1 MTDSTIHASDI
12 QQAQARISSEIAPT
26 PLQYCARLSAE
37 TGCEVYL
44 KREDL
49 QDVRSYKI
57 RGALNG
63 MSNLPQ
69 EQRHR
74 GIVTASA
81 GNHAQGVAYACRT
94 MGIAGKIFVP
104 EPTPMQ
110 KRDRILVH
118 GGDQVELVVVGSN
131 FDEAAA
137 AAHADAAERDAAFIE
152 PFDARDTITGQGTV
166 AAEVLAQLSAKG
178 KSPDAVVV
186 PVGGGGLIS
195 GITSYLADM
204 APDTRV
210 VGMEP
215 EGAASLRAAFDH
227 GGPVTLD
234 AVDPFVDG
242 AAVKRLGALPY
253 EILDANR
260 ERLSFDTVSEG
271 AVCTDLLNLYQNE
284 GIIAEP
290 AGALS
295 VAVSSVAALSV
306 DALSVAVSSSDDE
319 GGVAGGVECFDALFD
334 AGVGDVREDLAA
346 GGVVHGEGA
355 VVAGDP
361 AAADAQHGIDREP
374 VWRVLRA
381 DAAGRAE
388 LALVEGRGERL
399 QRREPARRHRR
410 LLGSDPRSHRVLA
423 RHDARPG
430 RDRDLRGCPPH
441 LFARRGPARRR
452 RDRDAGRGP

>member
-295 VAVSSVAALSV
+295 VAGLHQLDLKPGSTVVCVISGGNNDVLRYAEIMERSLVHRGLKHYFLVNFPQEPGQLRHFLHEILGPTDDITLFEYLKRNNRETGAAFVGLQLSR
-306 DALSVAVSSSDDE
+306 A
-319 GGVAGGVECFDALFD
+319 
-334 AGVGDVREDLAA
+334 EDLD
-346 GGVVHGEGA
+346 G
-355 VVAGDP
+355 
-361 AAADAQHGIDREP
+361 
-374 VWRVLRA
+374 L
-381 DAAGRAE
+381 
-388 LALVEGRGERL
+388 L
-399 QRREPARRHRR
+399 QRMGESKISVQY
-410 LLGSDPRSHRVLA
+410 LK
-423 RHDARPG
+423 PG
-430 RDRDLRGCPPH
+430 TPEYEFLV
-441 LFARRGPARRR
+441 A
-452 RDRDAGRGP
+452 

>member
-12 QQAQARISSEIAPT
+12 QQAQARISSEITPT

-69 EQRHR
+69 EQRGR

-118 GGDQVELVVVGSN
+118 GGDQVELVVVGAN

-178 KSPDAVVV
+178 KSLDTIVV

-195 GITSYLADM
+195 GIASYMADM
-204 APDTRV
+204 APQTRV

-227 GGPVTLD
+227 GGPVTLED
-234 AVDPFVDG
+234 VDPFVDG
-242 AAVKRLGALPY
+242 AAVKRLGRLPY
-253 EILDANR
+253 EILEANR

-295 VAVSSVAALSV
+295 VAGLHQLDLQPGSTVVCVISGGNNDVLRYAEIMERSLVHRGLKHYFLVNFPQEPGQLRHFLQEILGPTDDITLFEYLKRNNRETGAALV
-306 DALSVAVSSSDDE
+306 GLQLSRA
-319 GGVAGGVECFDALFD
+319 
-334 AGVGDVREDLAA
+334 EDLD
-346 GGVVHGEGA
+346 G
-355 VVAGDP
+355 
-361 AAADAQHGIDREP
+361 
-374 VWRVLRA
+374 
-381 DAAGRAE
+381 
-388 LALVEGRGERL
+388 
-399 QRREPARRHRR
+399 
-410 LLGSDPRSHRVLA
+410 LLGRMGESKISVQYLK
-423 RHDARPG
+423 PG
-430 RDRDLRGCPPH
+430 TPEYEFLV
-441 LFARRGPARRR
+441 A
-452 RDRDAGRGP
+452 

>member
-49 QDVRSYKI
+49 QDVRSYKL

-69 EQRHR
+69 EQRGR

-94 MGIAGKIFVP
+94 MGIVGKIFVP

-118 GGDQVELVVVGSN
+118 GGDQVELVVVGAN

-178 KSPDAVVV
+178 KSLDTIVV

-195 GITSYLADM
+195 GIASYMADM
-204 APDTRV
+204 APQTRV

-227 GGPVTLD
+227 GGPVTLED
-234 AVDPFVDG
+234 VDPFVDG
-242 AAVKRLGALPY
+242 AAVKRLGTLPY
-253 EILDANR
+253 EILEANR

-295 VAVSSVAALSV
+295 VAGLHQLDLQPGSTVVCVISGGNNDVLRYAEIMERSLVHRGLKHYFLVNFPQEPGQLRHFLQEILGPTDDITLFEYLKRNNRETGAALV
-306 DALSVAVSSSDDE
+306 GLQLSRA
-319 GGVAGGVECFDALFD
+319 
-334 AGVGDVREDLAA
+334 EDLD
-346 GGVVHGEGA
+346 G
-355 VVAGDP
+355 
-361 AAADAQHGIDREP
+361 
-374 VWRVLRA
+374 
-381 DAAGRAE
+381 
-388 LALVEGRGERL
+388 
-399 QRREPARRHRR
+399 
-410 LLGSDPRSHRVLA
+410 LLGRMGESKISVQYLK
-423 RHDARPG
+423 PG
-430 RDRDLRGCPPH
+430 TPEYEFLV
-441 LFARRGPARRR
+441 A
-452 RDRDAGRGP
+452 

>member
-69 EQRHR
+69 EQRGR

-94 MGIAGKIFVP
+94 KGIAGKIFVP

-118 GGDQVELVVVGSN
+118 GGDQVELVVVGAN

-178 KSPDAVVV
+178 KSLDTIVV

-195 GITSYLADM
+195 GISSYMADM
-204 APDTRV
+204 APQTRV

-227 GGPVTLD
+227 GGPVTLED
-234 AVDPFVDG
+234 VDPFVDG
-242 AAVKRLGALPY
+242 AAVKRLGRLPY
-253 EILDANR
+253 EILEANR

-295 VAVSSVAALSV
+295 VAGLHQLDLQPGSTVVCVISGGNNDVLRYAEIMERSLVHRGLKHYFLVNFPQEPGQLRHFLQEILGPTDDITLFEYLKRNNRETGAALV
-306 DALSVAVSSSDDE
+306 GLQLSRA
-319 GGVAGGVECFDALFD
+319 
-334 AGVGDVREDLAA
+334 EDLD
-346 GGVVHGEGA
+346 G
-355 VVAGDP
+355 
-361 AAADAQHGIDREP
+361 
-374 VWRVLRA
+374 
-381 DAAGRAE
+381 
-388 LALVEGRGERL
+388 
-399 QRREPARRHRR
+399 
-410 LLGSDPRSHRVLA
+410 LLGRMGESKISVQYLK
-423 RHDARPG
+423 PG
-430 RDRDLRGCPPH
+430 TPEYEFLV
-441 LFARRGPARRR
+441 A
-452 RDRDAGRGP
+452 

>member
-295 VAVSSVAALSV
+295 VAGLHQLDLKPGSTVVCVISGGNNDVLRYAEIMERSLVHRGLKHYFLVNFPQEPGQLRPFLHEILGPTDDITLFEYLKRNNRETGAALV
-306 DALSVAVSSSDDE
+306 GLQLSRA
-319 GGVAGGVECFDALFD
+319 
-334 AGVGDVREDLAA
+334 EDLD
-346 GGVVHGEGA
+346 G
-355 VVAGDP
+355 
-361 AAADAQHGIDREP
+361 
-374 VWRVLRA
+374 L
-381 DAAGRAE
+381 
-388 LALVEGRGERL
+388 L
-399 QRREPARRHRR
+399 QRMGESKISVQY
-410 LLGSDPRSHRVLA
+410 LK
-423 RHDARPG
+423 PG
-430 RDRDLRGCPPH
+430 TPEYEFLV
-441 LFARRGPARRR
+441 A
-452 RDRDAGRGP
+452 

>member
-69 EQRHR
+69 EQRGR

-81 GNHAQGVAYACRT
+81 GNHAQGVAYACHT

-118 GGDQVELVVVGSN
+118 GGDQVELVVVGAN

-137 AAHADAAERDAAFIE
+137 AAHADAAERDAAERDAAFIE

-178 KSPDAVVV
+178 KSLDTIVV

-195 GITSYLADM
+195 GIASYMADM
-204 APDTRV
+204 APQTRV

-227 GGPVTLD
+227 GGPVTLED
-234 AVDPFVDG
+234 VDPFVDG
-242 AAVKRLGALPY
+242 AAVKRLGTLPY
-253 EILDANR
+253 EILEANR

-295 VAVSSVAALSV
+295 VAGLHQLDLKPGSTVVCVISGGNNDVLRYAEIMERSLVHRGLKHYFLVNFPQEPGQLRHFLQEILGPTDDITLFEYLKRNNRETGAALV
-306 DALSVAVSSSDDE
+306 GLQLSRA
-319 GGVAGGVECFDALFD
+319 
-334 AGVGDVREDLAA
+334 EDLD
-346 GGVVHGEGA
+346 G
-355 VVAGDP
+355 
-361 AAADAQHGIDREP
+361 
-374 VWRVLRA
+374 
-381 DAAGRAE
+381 
-388 LALVEGRGERL
+388 
-399 QRREPARRHRR
+399 
-410 LLGSDPRSHRVLA
+410 LLGRMGESKISVQYLK
-423 RHDARPG
+423 PG
-430 RDRDLRGCPPH
+430 TPEYEFLV
-441 LFARRGPARRR
+441 A
-452 RDRDAGRGP
+452 

>member
-204 APDTRV
+204 APHTRV

-227 GGPVTLD
+227 GGPITLD

-295 VAVSSVAALSV
+295 VAGLHQLDLKPGSTVVCVISGGNNDVLRYAEIMERSLVHRGLKHYFLVNFPQEPGQLRHFLHEILGPTDDITLFEYLKRNNRETGAALV
-306 DALSVAVSSSDDE
+306 GLQLSRA
-319 GGVAGGVECFDALFD
+319 
-334 AGVGDVREDLAA
+334 EDLD
-346 GGVVHGEGA
+346 G
-355 VVAGDP
+355 
-361 AAADAQHGIDREP
+361 
-374 VWRVLRA
+374 L
-381 DAAGRAE
+381 
-388 LALVEGRGERL
+388 L
-399 QRREPARRHRR
+399 QRMGESKISVQY
-410 LLGSDPRSHRVLA
+410 LK
-423 RHDARPG
+423 PG
-430 RDRDLRGCPPH
+430 TPEYEFLV
-441 LFARRGPARRR
+441 A
-452 RDRDAGRGP
+452 

>member
-94 MGIAGKIFVP
+94 MGISGKIFVP

-227 GGPVTLD
+227 GSPVTLD

-295 VAVSSVAALSV
+295 VAGLHQLDLKPGSTVVCVISGGNNDVLRYAEIMERSLVHRGLKHYFLVNFPQEPGQLRHFLHEILGPTDDITLFEYLKRNNRETGAALV
-306 DALSVAVSSSDDE
+306 GLQLSRA
-319 GGVAGGVECFDALFD
+319 
-334 AGVGDVREDLAA
+334 EDLD
-346 GGVVHGEGA
+346 G
-355 VVAGDP
+355 
-361 AAADAQHGIDREP
+361 
-374 VWRVLRA
+374 L
-381 DAAGRAE
+381 
-388 LALVEGRGERL
+388 L
-399 QRREPARRHRR
+399 QRMGESKISVQY
-410 LLGSDPRSHRVLA
+410 LK
-423 RHDARPG
+423 PG
-430 RDRDLRGCPPH
+430 TPEYEFLV
-441 LFARRGPARRR
+441 A
-452 RDRDAGRGP
+452 